1 MKKAIALKN
10 YSDRYNI
17 LREGMIY
24 NLDDAIANQ
33 LVTKQVCAIST
44 GSPDD
49 VSITQTLTSGTEI
62 ANVTINGQSTKLYAP
77 TREDSG
83 ESNILIVS
91 ISSENNE
98 YTADKTYSEIVSA
111 IEAGK
116 FVVAFDSGKEYH
128 LENNFSTEVTFSNL
142 SFFAYDDGQ
151 FLHTQIFSITNQDEV
166 EYNHFIVQLNESSP
180 SNS

>member
-1 MKKAIALKN
+1 MKKVVALKN

-24 NLDDAIANQ
+24 NLDDTIANQ

-49 VSITQTLTSGTEI
+49 VSVTQTLTSGTEI

-77 TREDSG
+77 AGEDSG

-98 YTADKTYSEIVSA
+98 YIADKTYSEIVSA

-142 SFFAYDDGQ
+142 SFFAYDNGQ

-166 EYNHFIVQLNESSP
+166 EYNNFVVQLN
-180 SNS
+180 SNSQLL